1 MKAARKLL
9 AANFKQFFRDKTAV
23 FFTFAFPLI
32 FIVLFGWVFGGTDE
46 LTYEIGLVNNDES
59 PVGGQIVEALER
71 VPIFNFTGGT
81 LDETLTSVKDG
92 DLTATIVIPSDIAA
106 TIDSGQAANLI
117 IYYDPSQTQT
127 SQIVLPVLQQV
138 IDEINR
144 QITEAPM
151 LITLSEESVLAQNL
165 RFIDFFVP
173 GILAMSVMFSG
184 LFGVIPL
191 IEWREK
197 KVLKRL
203 GVTPL
208 SRTTM
213 IFSMLFFRMVL
224 AVIQAAVLIA
234 VAYFMFD
241 VKILG
246 NWFTLFGLL
255 MLGTLVFIG
264 IGYVVAA
271 RVKTVEGATPI
282 INLITFP
289 MMFLSGIFFPI
300 DMMPDFIRPIITAL
314 PLTYLADGF
323 RQVMVQSPPLYSMP
337 VDIIVLAAWLVV
349 CMIISIKF
357 FRWE

>member
-1 MKAARKLL
+1 MKATRKLI

-32 FIVLFGWVFGGTDE
+32 FIVLFGWVFGGAE
-46 LTYEIGLVNNDES
+46 NVSYEIGLVNNDES
-59 PVGGQIVEALER
+59 PVGGQIAGALGQ
-71 VPIFNFTGGT
+71 VPIFDLAEGSLN
-81 LDETLTSVKDG
+81 ETLQAVRDG
-92 DLTATIVIPSDIAA
+92 ELTAAIVIPADIAA
-106 TIDSGQAANLI
+106 TIAGGGTAEVTI
-117 IYYDPSQTQT
+117 HYDPSQTQT
-127 SQIVLPVLQQV
+127 TQIVLPVLRQV
-138 IDEINR
+138 VDEINR
-144 QITEAPM
+144 QMTGAPV
-151 LITLSEESVLAQNL
+151 LLALSEESVLSQNL

-173 GILAMSVMFSG
+173 GVLAMSVMMSG

-208 SRTTM
+208 SRSTVVT
-213 IFSMLFFRMVL
+213 SMVFFRLVL
-224 AVIQAAVLIA
+224 AIVQAVILIA
-234 VAYFMFD
+234 VAYWMFG
-241 VKILG
+241 VQILG
-246 NWFTLFGLL
+246 NWFALL
-255 MLGTLVFIG
+255 GVLLLGTLAFIG

-289 MMFLSGIFFPI
+289 MMFLSGVFWPV
-300 DMMPDFIRPIITAL
+300 DLMPDFIRPVITAL

-323 RQVMVQSPPLYSMP
+323 RQVMVQSPPLYSMAID
-337 VDIIVLAAWLVV
+337 VAVLGAWLVV
-349 CMIISIKF
+349 CMVISIKL